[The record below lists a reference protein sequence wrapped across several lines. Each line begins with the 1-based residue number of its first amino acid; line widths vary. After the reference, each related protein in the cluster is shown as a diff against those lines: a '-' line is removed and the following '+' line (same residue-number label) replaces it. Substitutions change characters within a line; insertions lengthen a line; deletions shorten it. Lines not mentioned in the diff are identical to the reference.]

1 MKDEYFFEKEIE
13 RVKKKGGRGYLCF
26 GKYEH
31 KAILTI
37 NSCKEIIKDFDI
49 IVETDTTK
57 IENAKDFNF
66 SFIMKSEWKFVLKI
80 DGQYFYRGY
89 KEENELQR
97 LLVYAK
103 SEHMAFLFYFDVKKG
118 ILPFLDLDVN
128 IDDMEVEPRLLE
140 KYQQKE
146 VDAITNLYHIVN
158 PV

>member
-1 MKDEYFFEKEIE
+1 
-13 RVKKKGGRGYLCF
+13 
-26 GKYEH
+26 
-31 KAILTI
+31 
-37 NSCKEIIKDFDI
+37 
-49 IVETDTTK
+49 
-57 IENAKDFNF
+57 
-66 SFIMKSEWKFVLKI
+66 MKSEWKFVLKI
-80 DGQYFYRGY
+80 GGQYFYSGY